1 MIFRGNTDIGLSP
14 AGGIVG
20 AFHTNPEGR
29 MMNDNSVGW
38 FEVGT
43 DRPEDARSFYGDLF
57 GWTFTSGE
65 KYGEVTT
72 PGAPHP
78 TGGIADTGGEFPA
91 YAIFYVVVQDVP
103 ATLAR
108 AESLGGKIVTR
119 PATTPDGLVSARLE
133 DSTGNLF
140 GVFSPPRA

>member
-14 AGGIVG
+14 DGGIVG

-43 DRPEDARSFYGDLF
+43 DRPEDARSFYGELF
-57 GWTFTSGE
+57 GWTFANGP
-65 KYGEVTT
+65 KYSEVTT
-72 PGAPHP
+72 PGVPHP

-91 YAIFYVVVQDVP
+91 YAIFYVVVRDVA

-108 AESLGGKIVTR
+108 AESLGGKIVTP
-119 PATTPDGLVSARLE
+119 PATSPDGLVSARLE
-133 DSTGNLF
+133 DSTGSLF
-140 GVFSPPRA
+140 GVFSPPGA